1 VDATQYETHIAG
13 PVQGFVQ
20 GEHNVVTL
28 VFQGGAQRTVPFL
41 APPRLSSDLVGRDEL
56 LRDLKPPLQ
65 AGASLALHGLPGV
78 GKTALA
84 VALAHDRDMLGQF
97 YDGVLW
103 ARLGRQPN
111 VLAQLGAWGAAMGL
125 SGEEMITLSN
135 NEDRAE
141 AIHATIGLRRM
152 LLIADDAWQ
161 AEAALLFKLGG
172 PNCARLLTTRLAAV
186 AWDFADDQPT
196 EVHELSEANGLRLL
210 ERLAPEVVEAEPE
223 AASTLVQTVGGLPLA
238 LTLLGRYLQ
247 KAAYSGQPRRVHTA
261 LERLRQAEVRLGV
274 AQPQPPLASHPSLP
288 RGASISL
295 QAAIA
300 ISDAALD
307 EASRRALQALAVFPP
322 KPSTFSEE
330 AALAV
335 SAAPPNTLDTLTDFG
350 LLETSGVGRY
360 TLHQTITDY
369 VRVQSTDPTADE
381 RLATYF
387 VDYVKTHETEY
398 DALDREMSNVL
409 AAWQAAFNH
418 GMSQALIQ
426 GANAFYAFMET
437 RGLDAVAKVHLDR
450 AEHAASTAG
459 DAGDLVTTRLYL
471 GEIAVHSGSY
481 AQAETYFQGGLAQA
495 RELGHRERI
504 SALLLGL
511 GTVAGSRGD
520 YTRAEQFY
528 QEGLA
533 LARELGDYKRISV
546 LLQNLGAVAANRGDY
561 TRAEQFYQEGLALAR
576 ELGDY
581 KRISDLLA
589 HLGTVALRRGDYVQA
604 EGCYQ
609 EGLSLAREM
618 GHRATISFLLA
629 NLGTVALQRGEHV
642 QAEMYLYEGLALAR
656 ELGHRWFI
664 CGILS
669 ELGELHLTQQA
680 WEAASAAFHEVQ
692 EMAQQTGGQEF
703 VAGAAYGLARVAA
716 AQDNTVEAHRQG
728 RLSLAIFEAIG
739 HSKVTEV
746 RQWLAGL
753 PSGNP

>member
-1 VDATQYETHIAG
+1 MDATQYETHIAG

-426 GANAFYAFMET
+426 GANAFYSFMET

-511 GTVAGSRGD
+511 GTVAGS
-520 YTRAEQFY
+520 
-528 QEGLA
+528 
-533 LARELGDYKRISV
+533 
-546 LLQNLGAVAANRGDY
+546 RGDY